1 VASRPH
7 HPRVRRWVKRIRR
20 NLLYGAGAVP
30 ALASIVPH
38 RYRKETDPRAASI
51 EFRLR
56 NDVPLRI
63 HPRALRTFE
72 VFRSRNPDT
81 IQEIDGFLAA
91 TKDCFTL
98 LDVGAHYGVFSLAF
112 TTRRGATAIAV
123 EPSPRAF
130 PTLEY
135 HAKVNPAAQLRPLR
149 IALGEAAGALPMQY
163 DWEHLVVRPDA
174 IAAPGE
180 QVPVMTIDQLGAQLG
195 LRFDAVKI
203 DVEGFELSVL
213 RGASQLLADAAPIV
227 FLELHPDFLPNY
239 GASVEDVV
247 SLLEKAGYGFFC
259 SDLSPIADPR
269 QRFRTCTGPE
279 RRDSQV
285 HRVICQPLRS

>member
-1 VASRPH
+1 MVIPPDRP
-7 HPRVRRWVKRIRR
+7 RGRRWVKRIRR
-20 NLLYGAGAVP
+20 KLLYRAGAVP
-30 ALASIVPH
+30 ALASLVPH
-38 RYRKETDPRAASI
+38 RYREETDASAASV

-56 NDVPLRI
+56 NDVQLRI
-63 HPRALRTFE
+63 HPRALRAFE

-81 IQEIDGFLAA
+81 VREMDGFVAA
-91 TKDCFTL
+91 TRACSTL

-112 TTRRGATAIAV
+112 AARPGAIAIAV
-123 EPSPRAF
+123 EPSARAF

-135 HAKVNPAAQLRPLR
+135 HAKVNPVAQIRPLR
-149 IALGEAAGALPMQY
+149 IALGEAAGTLPMQY

-174 IAAPGE
+174 NAAPDE
-180 QVPVMTIDQLGAQLG
+180 QVPAMTIDQLVSQLG

-213 RGASQLLADAAPIV
+213 RGACKLLAQAAPVV
-227 FLELHPDFLPNY
+227 FLELHPDLLPNF
-239 GASVEDVV
+239 GASAEDVV
-247 SLLEKAGYGFFC
+247 ALLEQWGYGFFA

-269 QRFRTCTGPE
+269 QHFRPSTDPE
-279 RRDSQV
+279 RRDSHV